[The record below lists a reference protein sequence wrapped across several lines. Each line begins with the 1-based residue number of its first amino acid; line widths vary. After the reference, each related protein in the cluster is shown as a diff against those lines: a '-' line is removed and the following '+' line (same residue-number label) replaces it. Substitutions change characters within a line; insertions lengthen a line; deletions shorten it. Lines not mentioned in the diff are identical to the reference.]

1 MVTTVTHR
9 RIVGYIRVSTGKQA
23 REDRSSLGT
32 QEDRIRATASAV
44 GGLVVKVFCDV
55 ESGRKDDRPQYRA
68 MLEYISENDID
79 TVLVQYLDRFG
90 RNPKEILS
98 RIWQLGEQGVSVEA
112 TDQDIKDEM
121 MLIVNAGMAGH
132 ESKRTSERVQA
143 NMNSSA
149 RKGVHSGPSPYGLRP
164 VREIQDGKAVVVRWE
179 VEVDEAEIV
188 KEMARLSVEDNL
200 GYKAIADSLNE
211 RGMTRNGRFWVPA
224 SIQLILRNPAIKGL
238 LAFGRNRKKS
248 SSNQELIEVPG
259 VFPPILTETEWDLL
273 QQRQDIRKGA
283 PRGSVH
289 RSEYLLSSI
298 ARCGHCGGPM
308 TGKAG
313 ARRKDGTLYRSYQ
326 CVNAKKTR
334 SKCAFHNSH
343 SARKLEPAVLEYLG
357 QFSDPKRV
365 AELMDR
371 SGPTKL
377 KRIKKELGRA
387 EKQLATLDRDFHQN
401 LNLLKKGVLD
411 EEEFGRA
418 NERRRDERASAE
430 IRIAELRGQVEQA
443 ETAKESAS
451 SLPEKVKTFTESF
464 EEIETPRAKAI
475 LQTILEAVYVWNDNR
490 IEIAFRQ

>member
-1 MVTTVTHR
+1 MVTTVNHR
-9 RIVGYIRVSTGKQA
+9 CIVGYIRVSTDGQA
-23 REDRSSLGT
+23 REERFSLGT
-32 QEDRIRATASAV
+32 QEERIRATASTL

-55 ESGRKDDRPQYRA
+55 ESGRRDDRPQYRA
-68 MLEYISENDID
+68 MLEYLRENDID

-98 RIWQLGEQGVSVEA
+98 RIWQLGEEGVSVEA

-121 MLIVNAGMAGH
+121 MLIVNAGMTGH

-143 NMNSSA
+143 NMNNSA
-149 RKGVHSGPSPYGLRP
+149 RKGVHSGPPPYGLRP
-164 VREIQDGKAVVVRWE
+164 VREIQDGKAVVVQWE
-179 VEVDEAEIV
+179 IEKTEAEII
-188 KEMARLSVEDNL
+188 KEMARLSVEENL

-238 LAFGRNRKKS
+238 LVFGRNRKKS
-248 SSNQELIEVPG
+248 SSNQELIKVPG
-259 VFPPILTETEWDLL
+259 VFPPILSEEEWTLL

-289 RSEYLLSSI
+289 KSKYLLSSI

-313 ARRKDGTLYRSYQ
+313 ATYKGRLYRSYQ

-334 SKCAFHNSH
+334 AKCAFHNSH

-357 QFSDPKRV
+357 RFSDPKRV
-365 AELMDR
+365 AALLDQ
-371 SGPTKL
+371 SSPSNL

-387 EKQLATLDRDFHQN
+387 EKQLTALDRDFHQN
-401 LNLLKKGVLD
+401 LDLLKKGVLD
-411 EEEFGRA
+411 EEEFAGPTR
-418 NERRRDERASAE
+418 NE
-430 IRIAELRGQVEQA
+430 
-443 ETAKESAS
+443 ETNGHR
-451 SLPEKVKTFTESF
+451 
-464 EEIETPRAKAI
+464 PRFA
-475 LQTILEAVYVWNDNR
+475 LQS
-490 IEIAFRQ
+490 